1 MARRPKTDTATPPET
16 VPGQDQANGS
26 MLANPS
32 EQFMEQI
39 REAVAELENIDERRA
54 KLSAD
59 RSAVLEGLAAE
70 HGVNKHAMLAAI
82 RYADLKDAA
91 KQNWDLTYQVTRKA
105 LGVPIQMDLFE
116 AQLERGTKQAVAAQ
130 QRRQASV
137 DPNSLFVN

>member
-1 MARRPKTDTATPPET
+1 MARRQKTDTATPPET
-16 VPGQDQANGS
+16 SPGPDEADGS

-105 LGVPIQMDLFE
+105 LGVPVQMDLFE

-130 QRRQASV
+130 QRRQAPV